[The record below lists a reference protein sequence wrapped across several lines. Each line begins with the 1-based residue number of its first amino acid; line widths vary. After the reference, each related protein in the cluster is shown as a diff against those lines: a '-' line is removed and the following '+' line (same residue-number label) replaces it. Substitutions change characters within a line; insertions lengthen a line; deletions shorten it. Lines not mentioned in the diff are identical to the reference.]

1 MRWSTGFM
9 LAGLLV
15 MGLGFVPIFLAHIT
29 FGSLESAASFF
40 AVGLLLFLIGFL
52 LRRLRKSLEKS
63 KPPK

>member
-29 FGSLESAASFF
+29 FESLESAASFF

-52 LRRLRKSLEKS
+52 LRRLSKSLEKS
-63 KPPK
+63 KPTK